1 MYTLLIMCSCSV
13 ACCKIHK
20 ESCSSGSESLSST
33 VVTAN
38 GTGTVTAA
46 ETEVAQS
53 SNSNTSLSPS
63 TNSLQSKLK
72 SSTRLQDFLTSNPYL
87 LTQLPVLLAR
97 IDRQSQE
104 QNPVATPSEMAK
116 ELERKERINC
126 VLGEAVDTDPIVAEL
141 YKILQEEDLI

>member
-1 MYTLLIMCSCSV
+1 MCSCSV

-20 ESCSSGSESLSST
+20 ESCSSRNDSTNGT
-33 VVTAN
+33 VVT
-38 GTGTVTAA
+38 GTGTAS

-53 SNSNTSLSPS
+53 SNSNS
-63 TNSLQSKLK
+63 NSCLQYKLK

-104 QNPVATPSEMAK
+104 QNIVSANTSELAK

>member
-1 MYTLLIMCSCSV
+1 MLIICSCSV
-13 ACCKIHK
+13 SCCKIHK
-20 ESCSSGSESLSST
+20 ESCSNRNDSTSST
-33 VVTAN
+33 VVT
-38 GTGTVTAA
+38 GTGAA
-46 ETEVAQS
+46 TETETDVAQS
-53 SNSNTSLSPS
+53 SNSNSC
-63 TNSLQSKLK
+63 LQSKLK

-104 QNPVATPSEMAK
+104 QNLVSANTSELAK